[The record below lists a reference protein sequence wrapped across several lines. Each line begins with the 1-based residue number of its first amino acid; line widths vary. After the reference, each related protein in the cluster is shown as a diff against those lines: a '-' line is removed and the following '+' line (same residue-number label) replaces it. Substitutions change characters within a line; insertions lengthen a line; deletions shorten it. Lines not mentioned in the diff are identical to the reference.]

1 MDDKKTGLLTYMFV
15 AALSLSMILAII
27 KLVGVPITWL
37 AVVLPVATY
46 LVIIFSLMLIGSIA
60 GIVMSIQK
68 NMRG

>member
-27 KLVGVPITWL
+27 KLVGVRITWF
-37 AVVLPVATY
+37 AVMLPVATY

>member
-27 KLVGVPITWL
+27 KLVGAPITWF
-37 AVVLPVATY
+37 AVMLPVATY

>member
-1 MDDKKTGLLTYMFV
+1 MNDNKIGILTYMFV

-27 KLVGVPITWL
+27 KLVGVRITWF
-37 AVVLPVATY
+37 AVMLPVATY

>member
-27 KLVGVPITWL
+27 KLVGVPITWF
-37 AVVLPVATY
+37 VSTLPLLIYAAIMSI
-46 LVIIFSLMLIGSIA
+46 LILIGSIA
-60 GIVMSIQK
+60 GIVMSIQE

>member
-27 KLVGVPITWL
+27 KLVGVPITWF
-37 AVVLPVATY
+37 AVMLPVATY

-60 GIVMSIQK
+60 GIAMSIQK

>member
-1 MDDKKTGLLTYMFV
+1 MDVKKTGLLTYMFV
-15 AALSLSMILAII
+15 AAFSLSMILAII
-27 KLVGVPITWL
+27 KLVGVQITWF

>member
-1 MDDKKTGLLTYMFV
+1 MEDETAELLIYIFGL
-15 AALSLSMILAII
+15 ALSLTVLLVII
-27 KLVGVPITWL
+27 KLAGVLITWF
-37 AVVLPVATY
+37 AVMLPVATY

>member
-27 KLVGVPITWL
+27 KILGVPITWY
-37 AVVLPVATY
+37 AVMLPLFTY
-46 LVIIFSLMLIGSIA
+46 LVIIPILMLIGSIA

>member
-27 KLVGVPITWL
+27 KILGVPITWY
-37 AVVLPVATY
+37 AVMLPLFTY
-46 LVIIFSLMLIGSIA
+46 LVIISILMLIGSIA